1 MDACKENAEVG
12 GTMHFRYRFTADSP
26 EIQRVLKEAYPAREQ
41 EESEE

>member
-1 MDACKENAEVG
+1 
-12 GTMHFRYRFTADSP
+12 MHFRYRFTADSP